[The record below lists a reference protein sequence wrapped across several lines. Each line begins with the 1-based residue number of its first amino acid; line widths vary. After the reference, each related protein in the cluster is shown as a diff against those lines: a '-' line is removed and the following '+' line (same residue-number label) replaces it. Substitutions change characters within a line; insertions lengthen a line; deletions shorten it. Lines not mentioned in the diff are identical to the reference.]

1 MLNTLLIV
9 FSYLAST
16 SGFINIPTVSQYD
29 FPGMWGGGF
38 AFSRPFYT
46 DDTDLNNGLEP
57 EPSDYNI
64 FLRYGFAARGEI
76 ALSMYTPN
84 TYALAVS
91 YTIKKEGNGPAFFC
105 GVDNITYSKHVS
117 SLGRGDTVGF
127 LEEKGYLTTGGGRPP
142 ELFSIY
148 LGMQKS
154 FGELF
159 NVVLGLG
166 RGRFVGY
173 GERSHVLNSD
183 FFVLG
188 DDYKIEEHSSW
199 AFGLFFGASLR
210 FPFGLEFTGEI
221 DGRDASVGIRYHNKY
236 VTPTLAITKVEQFG
250 DRRPFSPRIALGI
263 EATNRFILDKP
274 KLGTIEVVIQD
285 VSSQELL
292 ANAVVEVTEINKRYF
307 ASGGTFSV
315 SLKAGN
321 YTMIVTKPDY
331 VDYVAKVNIKPDA
344 RSKLVFNL
352 HKTEQALHLEAAT
365 REKENNIRTH
375 LEQGRM
381 YLSENNLTQAKAA
394 FETVLALDP
403 ENQEALQSLNTV
415 ETRRVQLIDYY
426 ISEAKKSGQAKEYT
440 RAIEL
445 WQKVLALDPENT
457 IAANAIANLRKQQT
471 PVSKSPAQ
479 PPKKPAEPAK
489 RQVSQ
494 AEIEAMYKKGVSFFA
509 NDRYDEALKVFKQVL
524 ALDPNHVGAKD
535 YKERTEARIAVLKG
549 G

>member
-250 DRRPFSPRIALGI
+250 DRRPFSPRITLGI
-263 EATNRFILDKP
+263 EATNRFVFDKP
-274 KLGTIEVVIQD
+274 KFGTIEVVVQD
-285 VSSQELL
+285 VSSRELL
-292 ANAVVEVTEINKRYF
+292 DNAIVEVSEISKRYL

-315 SLKAGN
+315 SLQAGN
-321 YTMIVTKPDY
+321 YTMIVKKPDY
-331 VDYVAKVNIKPDA
+331 VDYVAKVDVKPDV
-344 RSKLVFNL
+344 RSKLTFNL
-352 HKTEQALHLEAAT
+352 HKTEQALRLDAAEQE
-365 REKENNIRTH
+365 RENNIRNYI
-375 LEQGRM
+375 EQGRI
-381 YLSENNLTQAKAA
+381 YLSENNLDQAKGA
-394 FETVLALDP
+394 FEMVLAIDR
-403 ENQEALQSLNTV
+403 ENEEAKQGLSTV
-415 ETRRVQLIDYY
+415 EMRRTQLIDYH
-426 ISEAKKSGQAKEYT
+426 IAEARKMDQAKEYSK
-440 RAIEL
+440 AIEL
-445 WQKVLALDPENT
+445 WQQVLVLDPDN
-457 IAANAIANLRKQQT
+457 NLVQDAIANLRKKQAAAEKPVT
-471 PVSKSPAQ
+471 PQK
-479 PPKKPAEPAK
+479 PPELPKPK
-489 RQVSQ
+489 TSQ
-494 AEIEAMYKKGVSFFA
+494 AEKK
-509 NDRYDEALKVFKQVL
+509 
-524 ALDPNHVGAKD
+524 H
-535 YKERTEARIAVLKG
+535 
-549 G
+549 